1 MGYANYGER
10 VAGFDSRLKYYDF
23 IYDLIKQSVF
33 FLSIGDYEHSLQ
45 NVMIW
50 KGLLPFKGKKD
61 EALELKYNQLLK
73 RAENELQRA
82 KRDVMVNNNKI
93 DKIERKII
101 ELHTLLNTFMHIKNM
116 HIPTRIEEDP
126 ATTVATVQY
135 D

>member
-1 MGYANYGER
+1 MSYANYGER

-61 EALELKYNQLLK
+61 KELELKYHYLLK
-73 RAENELQRA
+73 RAENELARA
-82 KRDVMVNNNKI
+82 NRDIMSSNNKI
-93 DKIERKII
+93 DKIERRII
-101 ELHTLLNTFMHIKNM
+101 ELHTLLNTVMHIKNM
-116 HIPTRIEEDP
+116 HIPTRMEEDP
-126 ATTVATVQY
+126 STIVGSVRY

>member
-1 MGYANYGER
+1 MSYANYGER

-33 FLSIGDYEHSLQ
+33 FLSVGDYEHSLQ

-61 EALELKYNQLLK
+61 KEYEQKYNTLLK
-73 RAENELQRA
+73 KAENDLGRAQR
-82 KRDVMVNNNKI
+82 DIMSSNNKI
-93 DKIERKII
+93 DKIERRII
-101 ELHTLLNTFMHIKNM
+101 ELHNLLNTVMHIKNM
-116 HIPTRIEEDP
+116 HIPTRMEEDP
-126 ATTVATVQY
+126 STIVGTVRY